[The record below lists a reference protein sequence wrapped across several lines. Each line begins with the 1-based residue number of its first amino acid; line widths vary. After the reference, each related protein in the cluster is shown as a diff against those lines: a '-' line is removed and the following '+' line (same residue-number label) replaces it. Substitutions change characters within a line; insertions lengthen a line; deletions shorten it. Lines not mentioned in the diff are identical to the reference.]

1 MNDLQIVVVGAG
13 HMGRRHAQKVM
24 ALADAGHP
32 VKLIGVVDIV
42 AQRAADLG
50 KRLSVRHSVNARE
63 LLAQAD
69 AAVVAV
75 STLGHYDVV
84 KHALLAGCDVLV
96 EKPMAATL
104 AEGEELVEI
113 AQRAGRILQVGHLEW
128 FNNAMRSIRDQIR
141 NPRFIEAHRRGPF
154 SHRATDIDV
163 VRDLMIHD
171 IEILQRIVGAEPSR
185 IESVGISV
193 LSDKVDIANAR
204 LTFPNGCVANLTASR
219 VSPSPMRQLRFFQG
233 DGCFLIDFLEHAAAV
248 IRREVPHDAASPEL
262 QIEKIE
268 VERGD
273 ALLDQL
279 LQFVDAVR
287 TGSKPAVD
295 GMEGLAALRTAIR
308 VLDGMPTQGVDFDFD
323 PATEIKAGPAPLYPP
338 KFASNC
344 QS

>member
-50 KRLSVRHSVNARE
+50 KRLSVRHSENARE

-113 AQRAGRILQVGHLEW
+113 AQHAGRILQVGHLEW
-128 FNNAMRSIRDQIR
+128 FNNAMRSIRDRIR

-219 VSPSPMRQLRFFQG
+219 VSPTPMRRLRFFQG
-233 DGCFLIDFLEHAAAV
+233 DGYFLIDFLEHAAAV
-248 IRREVPHDAASPEL
+248 IRREVPHDGASPEL
-262 QIEKIE
+262 KIEKIE

-323 PATEIKAGPAPLYPP
+323 PATEIKAGPPPLYPP
-338 KFASNC
+338 KIASNR

>member
-1 MNDLQIVVVGAG
+1 
-13 HMGRRHAQKVM
+13 MGRRHAQKVM

-50 KRLSVRHSVNARE
+50 KRLSVRHSENARE

-96 EKPMAATL
+96 EKPMAATM

-128 FNNAMRSIRDQIR
+128 FNNVMRSIRDQIR
-141 NPRFIEAHRRGPF
+141 NPRFIEAHRMGAF
-154 SHRATDIDV
+154 SRRATDIDV

-219 VSPSPMRQLRFFQG
+219 VSLAPMRRLRFFQG

-248 IRREVPHDAASPEL
+248 IRLEVPHDAASPEL

-295 GMEGLAALRTAIR
+295 GVEGLAALRTAIR
-308 VLDGMPTQGVDFDFD
+308 VLDGLPTQGVDFDFD
-323 PATEIKAGPAPLYPP
+323 PATEIKAGPPPLYPP
-338 KFASNC
+338 KFASNR